1 MILKELEPF
10 SGQDKFQ
17 VAGRRAEEQM
27 AHYLR
32 RFFGSSNDVDVLNY
46 LRIDLAGEVAQ
57 MDHLVLHP
65 YGLLIVESKSVAGS
79 VQIKEDG
86 QWIRWFN
93 KQPQGMRS
101 PVTQAKMQAMLLKEL
116 LEKTV
121 RQKGFFEQ
129 VQMDV
134 LVAISDSGTIQ
145 WPATGSLPE
154 VCKADQVPER
164 ITERVSERRRATQL
178 AGVLTTEHRRVIAEF
193 LCKVHKPLAQGL
205 SAQLKVSESA
215 RADQEV
221 GAAEPRNI
229 SSKVHEPSPRGFGA
243 EFKVPEPA
251 RAHKAVVAAKPD
263 SAKRQEKG
271 ERAPGLPDKAC
282 KHCGS
287 GELEARHGQYG
298 YYFYCGKCEKNT
310 GIKFACPACGAEGR
324 LRKQGKEFFAECKGC
339 DASVHYHSN

>member
-10 SGQDKFQ
+10 FGQDKFQ
-17 VAGRRAEEQM
+17 VAGRKAEEQM

-116 LEKTV
+116 LERTV
-121 RQKGFFEQ
+121 KQKGFFEQ
-129 VQMDV
+129 VQIDV

-145 WPATGSLPE
+145 WPATGSLLE
-154 VCKADQVPER
+154 VCKADQVPDK
-164 ITERVSERRRATQL
+164 ITQRVSEIRRETQL
-178 AGVLTTEHRRVIAEF
+178 AGVLTAEHRRVVAGF
-193 LCKVHKPLAQGL
+193 LCKVHKPLAQ
-205 SAQLKVSESA
+205 V
-215 RADQEV
+215 V
-221 GAAEPRNI
+221 GVQVKE
-229 SSKVHEPSPRGFGA
+229 
-243 EFKVPEPA
+243 PEPA
-251 RAHKAVVAAKPD
+251 RADQVIVVAEHSSGKP
-263 SAKRQEKG
+263 KEKG
-271 ERAPGLPDKAC
+271 APATGLPDRAC

-287 GELEARHGQYG
+287 SALEARHGQYG

-339 DASVHYHSN
+339 DASVLYHSN

>member
-10 SGQDKFQ
+10 AGQDKFQ

-116 LEKTV
+116 FEKTV
-121 RQKGFFEQ
+121 KQKGFFEQ
-129 VQMDV
+129 VQVDV

-164 ITERVSERRRATQL
+164 ITQRVSERRSATQL

-205 SAQLKVSESA
+205 GAQPKLPESV

-221 GAAEPRNI
+221 AAAEPPTLAARCTSRAPVDLAP
-229 SSKVHEPSPRGFGA
+229 SSKYQSLRGHI
-243 EFKVPEPA
+243 KRSRRLNA
-251 RAHKAVVAAKPD
+251 RAPRSRRRARALLVCRTGLANTVEVVNWRPGTDNTVITFIAAN
-263 SAKRQEKG
+263 
-271 ERAPGLPDKAC
+271 
-282 KHCGS
+282 
-287 GELEARHGQYG
+287 ARRTRG
-298 YYFYCGKCEKNT
+298 
-310 GIKFACPACGAEGR
+310 
-324 LRKQGKEFFAECKGC
+324 
-339 DASVHYHSN
+339 

>member
-17 VAGRRAEEQM
+17 VAGRKAEEQM

-129 VQMDV
+129 VHIDV

-145 WPATGSLPE
+145 WPATGSLLE
-154 VCKADQVPER
+154 VCKADQVPEK
-164 ITERVSERRRATQL
+164 ISQRVSEIRGATQL
-178 AGVLTTEHRRVIAEF
+178 AGVLTAEHRRVVAEF
-193 LCKVHKPLAQGL
+193 LCKVHKPLAQGVA
-205 SAQLKVSESA
+205 AQFKEPEPA
-215 RADQEV
+215 RAPQGV
-221 GAAEPRNI
+221 PAADRRNT
-229 SSKVHEPSPRGFGA
+229 SSKVHEPTPRGFVA
-243 EFKVPEPA
+243 EFKVPEPS
-251 RAHKAVVAAKPD
+251 RADQAVVAAKRG
-263 SAKRQEKG
+263 SEKQQEKG
-271 ERAPGLPDKAC
+271 ARSAGLPDRAC

-287 GELEARHGQYG
+287 SELEARHGQYG

-339 DASVHYHSN
+339 DGSVLYHSN